1 MASPVEQ
8 MAEYVKSNYTM
19 QGVEVATTGIGS
31 MRLKMPY
38 EMHDLHDFV
47 DDLTSQFGASVDLEQ
62 QADGTDLIV
71 YPDRRKPRLP
81 QVVPPLRVKSVWSVV
96 AATVV
101 VMVLVAA
108 TLWHLRQ
115 LWSSGESP

>member
-8 MAEYVKSNYTM
+8 MAEYVKGNYTM
-19 QGVEVATTGIGS
+19 QGIEVATTGIGS

-47 DDLTSQFGASVDLEQ
+47 DDLVSQFGAAVDLEQ

-71 YPDRRKPRLP
+71 YPDRRRPRLQ
-81 QVVPPLRVKSVWSVV
+81 QVVPPLRGQPVCVAV
-96 AATVV
+96 AAMAGALLLLLATV
-101 VMVLVAA
+101 
-108 TLWHLRQ
+108 WQLRQ
-115 LWSSGESP
+115 LWASDGSP